1 MRKAFGFLFSIL
13 LLASSVQAQDDLF
26 GKSGKLPPR
35 QGFVLGINGNFDMPA
50 ADMADRF
57 GLGYRV
63 GLSAFYKTKSNW
75 IFGSKIDFMLGNQI
89 KQDSL
94 MINILDEYGMVINR
108 DGQRVLPKIS
118 ERGYMIGLQ
127 AGYIFNTSKKSSDN
141 GILLLTTVGFMQHK
155 INIFHKDNNIPQL
168 RGDYLKGY
176 DRLTNGLV
184 VGQYIGY
191 NYFANNGLLN
201 FHVGLDISA
210 GFTKGRRDYLYDVMR
225 SDNASRMD
233 ILFGVRGGW
242 YIPIFKRKSEE
253 FFFD

>member
-1 MRKAFGFLFSIL
+1 
-13 LLASSVQAQDDLF
+13 
-26 GKSGKLPPR
+26 
-35 QGFVLGINGNFDMPA
+35 
-50 ADMADRF
+50 
-57 GLGYRV
+57 
-63 GLSAFYKTKSNW
+63 
-75 IFGSKIDFMLGNQI
+75 
-89 KQDSL
+89 
-94 MINILDEYGMVINR
+94 
-108 DGQRVLPKIS
+108 
-118 ERGYMIGLQ
+118 
-127 AGYIFNTSKKSSDN
+127 
-141 GILLLTTVGFMQHK
+141 MQHK